1 MKKFMSDVLCVFLII
16 LSVIMI
22 VFLLKNKNNP
32 KYINKDYDSYYKN
45 SSLALKDDLDN
56 EKENISKNDET
67 NKNLENVSKNDNNSN
82 LNEEIQNKKVNTINN
97 DEKSDI
103 KNNNVN
109 NETNNNDKKTNI
121 SNSKD
126 KEEKNNITNDKKED
140 DNSNSDVKN
149 DNESKEE
156 NKIDNESKE
165 ENKIDNESKENNK
178 NDQSTNISNDKDKEE
193 DKTDNSDTN
202 DNNQDDKE
210 NNNSSNIP
218 SNDEDKKDNESNDDS
233 NQKNDENNNL
243 NDNKSKNNL
252 VSYNG
257 WLKIENNTLVNE
269 KKEKIRL
276 KGISTH
282 GLQWYSKYANYDMMK
297 SLKEELG
304 INLFRIAMYTEENG
318 YIYNKSLK
326 NKVEEIVENAKKLDM
341 YVIIDWHILS
351 DGDPLMHKE
360 EAKEFFREMSLKYK
374 DYPNVI
380 YEICNEPNGN
390 VTWENNIKPYA
401 EEVIKEIRENSKK
414 SIIIVG
420 TPTWSQEVDKPAKN
434 KINDELVM
442 YALHFYSGTHTEWL
456 RERVKEALKN
466 IPIFVSEWGVSDA
479 SGNGGVYKEE
489 TIKWIN
495 FMKENNLSY
504 AVWSLSDKNESSALL
519 VSGASANMVTENSLS
534 EAGKL
539 IKSIIKD

>member
-45 SSLALKDDLDN
+45 SSLAMKDDLDN
-56 EKENISKNDET
+56 EKESISKNDET

-97 DEKSDI
+97 EEKSDI

-109 NETNNNDKKTNI
+109 NETNNNKNINI

-126 KEEKNNITNDKKED
+126 KEDKNNITNDKKED
-140 DNSNSDVKN
+140 ENSNSDVKN
-149 DNESKEE
+149 DNESKE
-156 NKIDNESKE
+156 D
-165 ENKIDNESKENNK
+165 NK
-178 NDQSTNISNDKDKEE
+178 NDQSTNI
-193 DKTDNSDTN
+193 
-202 DNNQDDKE
+202 
-210 NNNSSNIP
+210 

-269 KKEKIRL
+269 RKEKIRL

-318 YIYNKSLK
+318 YVYNKSLK

-420 TPTWSQEVDKPAKN
+420 TPTWDQEVDKPAKN

-456 RERVKEALKN
+456 RERVKEALKD

-504 AVWSLSDKNESSALL
+504 TVWSLSDKNESSALL
-519 VSGASANMVTENSLS
+519 IPGASENKIIDDNLS

-539 IKSIIKD
+539 IKSVIKD

>member
-32 KYINKDYDSYYKN
+32 KYINKNYDSYYEN
-45 SSLALKDDLDN
+45 SSLAMKDDLDN
-56 EKENISKNDET
+56 EKESISKNDET
-67 NKNLENVSKNDNNSN
+67 NKKLENVSKNDNNSN

-109 NETNNNDKKTNI
+109 NETNNNKNINI
-121 SNSKD
+121 SNSKY

-140 DNSNSDVKN
+140 ENSNSDVKN
-149 DNESKEE
+149 DNESKEY
-156 NKIDNESKE
+156 
-165 ENKIDNESKENNK
+165 NN

-193 DKTDNSDTN
+193 DKKDNSDIN
-202 DNNQDDKE
+202 DNNQNDKE
-210 NNNSSNIP
+210 DNNSSNIP

-269 KKEKIRL
+269 RKEKIRL

-318 YIYNKSLK
+318 YLYNKSLK

-390 VTWENNIKPYA
+390 ITWENNIKPYA

-539 IKSIIKD
+539 IKSVIKD

>member
-1 MKKFMSDVLCVFLII
+1 M
-16 LSVIMI
+16 
-22 VFLLKNKNNP
+22 KNKI
-32 KYINKDYDSYYKN
+32 KILLLVIIIIVLGILIFIKFI
-45 SSLALKDDLDN
+45 DN
-56 EKENISKNDET
+56 DKVVKT
-67 NKNLENVSKNDNNSN
+67 GT
-82 LNEEIQNKKVNTINN
+82 KKIT
-97 DEKSDI
+97 
-103 KNNNVN
+103 
-109 NETNNNDKKTNI
+109 NET
-121 SNSKD
+121 
-126 KEEKNNITNDKKED
+126 KEEKDAM
-140 DNSNSDVKN
+140 
-149 DNESKEE
+149 
-156 NKIDNESKE
+156 
-165 ENKIDNESKENNK
+165 
-178 NDQSTNISNDKDKEE
+178 
-193 DKTDNSDTN
+193 
-202 DNNQDDKE
+202 
-210 NNNSSNIP
+210 
-218 SNDEDKKDNESNDDS
+218 
-233 NQKNDENNNL
+233 
-243 NDNKSKNNL
+243 KNNL

-269 KKEKIRL
+269 RKEKIRL

-414 SIIIVG
+414 TIIIVG
-420 TPTWSQEVDKPAKN
+420 TPTWDQEVDKPAKN

-456 RERVKEALKN
+456 RERVKEALKD

-519 VSGASANMVTENSLS
+519 IPGASENKIIDDNLS

-539 IKSIIKD
+539 IKSVIKD

>member
-45 SSLALKDDLDN
+45 SSLAMKDDLDN
-56 EKENISKNDET
+56 EKESISKNDET

-82 LNEEIQNKKVNTINN
+82 LNEVIQNKKVNTINN
-97 DEKSDI
+97 EEKSDI

-109 NETNNNDKKTNI
+109 NETNNKNINI

-140 DNSNSDVKN
+140 ENSNSDVKN
-149 DNESKEE
+149 DNESKE
-156 NKIDNESKE
+156 D
-165 ENKIDNESKENNK
+165 NK
-178 NDQSTNISNDKDKEE
+178 NDQSTNISNDKDK
-193 DKTDNSDTN
+193 KDNSDIN
-202 DNNQDDKE
+202 DNNQNDKE
-210 NNNSSNIP
+210 DNNSSNIP

-269 KKEKIRL
+269 RKEKIRL

-442 YALHFYSGTHTEWL
+442 YALHFYLGTHTEWL

-519 VSGASANMVTENSLS
+519 IPGASENKIIDDNLS

-539 IKSIIKD
+539 IKSVIKD

>member
-45 SSLALKDDLDN
+45 SSLAMKDDLDN
-56 EKENISKNDET
+56 EKESISKNDET

-97 DEKSDI
+97 EEKTNI
-103 KNNNVN
+103 MNNNVN
-109 NETNNNDKKTNI
+109 NETSNNDKNTNI

-126 KEEKNNITNDKKED
+126 KEGKNNITNDKKED
-140 DNSNSDVKN
+140 YNSNNDVKN
-149 DNESKEE
+149 DNESKE
-156 NKIDNESKE
+156 DN
-165 ENKIDNESKENNK
+165 N
-178 NDQSTNISNDKDKEE
+178 NDQSTNISDDKDKEE

-257 WLKIENNTLVNE
+257 WLKIENNTLVND

-318 YIYNKSLK
+318 YIYNKNLK
-326 NKVEEIVENAKKLDM
+326 NKVEEIVEDAKKLDM

-351 DGDPLMHKE
+351 DGDPMIHKE

-374 DYPNVI
+374 DYSNVI

-539 IKSIIKD
+539 IKSVIKD

>member
-45 SSLALKDDLDN
+45 SSLAMKDDLDN
-56 EKENISKNDET
+56 EKESISKNDET

-97 DEKSDI
+97 EEKSDI

-109 NETNNNDKKTNI
+109 NETNNNKNINI

-126 KEEKNNITNDKKED
+126 KEDKNNITNDKKED
-140 DNSNSDVKN
+140 ENSNSDVKN
-149 DNESKEE
+149 DNESKE
-156 NKIDNESKE
+156 D
-165 ENKIDNESKENNK
+165 NK
-178 NDQSTNISNDKDKEE
+178 NDQSTNI
-193 DKTDNSDTN
+193 
-202 DNNQDDKE
+202 
-210 NNNSSNIP
+210 

-269 KKEKIRL
+269 RKEKIRL

-318 YIYNKSLK
+318 YVYNKSLK

-420 TPTWSQEVDKPAKN
+420 TPTWDQEVDKPAKN

-456 RERVKEALKN
+456 RERVKEALKD

-504 AVWSLSDKNESSALL
+504 TVWSLSDKNESSALL

-539 IKSIIKD
+539 IKSVIKD

>member
-32 KYINKDYDSYYKN
+32 KYINKNYDSYYKN
-45 SSLALKDDLDN
+45 SSLAMKDDLDN
-56 EKENISKNDET
+56 EKESISKNDET
-67 NKNLENVSKNDNNSN
+67 NKNLENVSKKDNNSN

-97 DEKSDI
+97 EEKTNI
-103 KNNNVN
+103 TNNNVN
-109 NETNNNDKKTNI
+109 NETSNNDKNTNI

-126 KEEKNNITNDKKED
+126 KEEKNNISNDKKED
-140 DNSNSDVKN
+140 YNSNNDVKN
-149 DNESKEE
+149 DNESKE
-156 NKIDNESKE
+156 DN
-165 ENKIDNESKENNK
+165 N
-178 NDQSTNISNDKDKEE
+178 NDQSTNISDDNDKEE

-202 DNNQDDKE
+202 DNNQNDKE
-210 NNNSSNIP
+210 DNNSSNIP
-218 SNDEDKKDNESNDDS
+218 SNDEDKKDNESNDDNNQKNDENNKSNDDS

-269 KKEKIRL
+269 RKEKIRL

-318 YIYNKSLK
+318 YIYNKNLK

-351 DGDPLMHKE
+351 DGDPLIHKE

-434 KINDELVM
+434 KINDEQVM

-456 RERVKEALKN
+456 RERVKEALKD

-519 VSGASANMVTENSLS
+519 IPGSSENKIIYDNLS

-539 IKSIIKD
+539 IKSVIKD

>member
-1 MKKFMSDVLCVFLII
+1 M
-16 LSVIMI
+16 
-22 VFLLKNKNNP
+22 KNKIKILLLVIIIIVLGIFIFIKFSDND
-32 KYINKDYDSYYKN
+32 K
-45 SSLALKDDLDN
+45 ALKT
-56 EKENISKNDET
+56 ET
-67 NKNLENVSKNDNNSN
+67 
-82 LNEEIQNKKVNTINN
+82 KKIT
-97 DEKSDI
+97 
-103 KNNNVN
+103 
-109 NETNNNDKKTNI
+109 NET
-121 SNSKD
+121 
-126 KEEKNNITNDKKED
+126 KEEKDIM
-140 DNSNSDVKN
+140 
-149 DNESKEE
+149 
-156 NKIDNESKE
+156 
-165 ENKIDNESKENNK
+165 
-178 NDQSTNISNDKDKEE
+178 
-193 DKTDNSDTN
+193 
-202 DNNQDDKE
+202 
-210 NNNSSNIP
+210 
-218 SNDEDKKDNESNDDS
+218 
-233 NQKNDENNNL
+233 
-243 NDNKSKNNL
+243 KNNL

-420 TPTWSQEVDKPAKN
+420 TPTWDQEVDKPAKN

-456 RERVKEALKN
+456 RERVKEALKD

-504 AVWSLSDKNESSALL
+504 TVWSLSDKNESSALL
-519 VSGASANMVTENSLS
+519 IPGASENKIIDDNLS

-539 IKSIIKD
+539 IKSVIKD

>member
-67 NKNLENVSKNDNNSN
+67 NKKLENVSKNDNNSN

-193 DKTDNSDTN
+193 DKTGNSDTN

-420 TPTWSQEVDKPAKN
+420 TPTWDQEVDKPAKN

-539 IKSIIKD
+539 IKSVIKE

>member
-22 VFLLKNKNNP
+22 VFLLKNKNNS
-32 KYINKDYDSYYKN
+32 KYINKNYDSYYKN
-45 SSLALKDDLDN
+45 SSLAMKDDLDN
-56 EKENISKNDET
+56 EKESISKNDET
-67 NKNLENVSKNDNNSN
+67 NKNLENASKNDNNSN

-97 DEKSDI
+97 EEKSDI

-109 NETNNNDKKTNI
+109 NETNNNKNINI

-140 DNSNSDVKN
+140 ENSNSDVKN
-149 DNESKEE
+149 DNESKE
-156 NKIDNESKE
+156 D
-165 ENKIDNESKENNK
+165 NK

-193 DKTDNSDTN
+193 DKKDNSDIN
-202 DNNQDDKE
+202 DNNQNDKE
-210 NNNSSNIP
+210 DNNSSNIP
-218 SNDEDKKDNESNDDS
+218 SNDEDKKDNESNDYG

-269 KKEKIRL
+269 RKEKIRL

-539 IKSIIKD
+539 IKSVIKD

>member
-45 SSLALKDDLDN
+45 SSLAMKDDLDN
-56 EKENISKNDET
+56 EKESISKNDET

-97 DEKSDI
+97 EEKSDI

-109 NETNNNDKKTNI
+109 NETNNNKNINI

-126 KEEKNNITNDKKED
+126 KEKKNNITNDKKED
-140 DNSNSDVKN
+140 ENSNSDVKN
-149 DNESKEE
+149 DNESKE
-156 NKIDNESKE
+156 D
-165 ENKIDNESKENNK
+165 NK
-178 NDQSTNISNDKDKEE
+178 NDQSTNISNDKDKR
-193 DKTDNSDTN
+193 DNSDIN
-202 DNNQDDKE
+202 DNNQNDKE
-210 NNNSSNIP
+210 DNNSSNIS

-269 KKEKIRL
+269 RKEKIRL

-374 DYPNVI
+374 EYPNVI

-420 TPTWSQEVDKPAKN
+420 TPTWDQEVDKPAKN

-456 RERVKEALKN
+456 RERAKEALKN

-539 IKSIIKD
+539 IKSVIKD

>member
-45 SSLALKDDLDN
+45 SSLAMKDDLDN
-56 EKENISKNDET
+56 EKENISKNEET

-97 DEKSDI
+97 EEKSDI

-109 NETNNNDKKTNI
+109 NETNNNKNINI

-140 DNSNSDVKN
+140 ENSNSDVKN
-149 DNESKEE
+149 DNESKE
-156 NKIDNESKE
+156 D
-165 ENKIDNESKENNK
+165 NK

-193 DKTDNSDTN
+193 DKKDNSDIN
-202 DNNQDDKE
+202 DNNQNDKE
-210 NNNSSNIP
+210 DNNSSNIP

-269 KKEKIRL
+269 RKEKIRL

-297 SLKEELG
+297 SLKEELD

-420 TPTWSQEVDKPAKN
+420 TPTWDQEVDKPAKN

-456 RERVKEALKN
+456 RERVKEALKD

-519 VSGASANMVTENSLS
+519 IPGASENKIIDDNLS

-539 IKSIIKD
+539 IKSVIKD

>member
-420 TPTWSQEVDKPAKN
+420 TPTWDQEVDKPAKN
-434 KINDELVM
+434 KVNDELVM

-456 RERVKEALKN
+456 RERVKEALKD

>member
-1 MKKFMSDVLCVFLII
+1 M
-16 LSVIMI
+16 
-22 VFLLKNKNNP
+22 KNKI
-32 KYINKDYDSYYKN
+32 KILLLVIIIIVLGILIFIKFS
-45 SSLALKDDLDN
+45 DN
-56 EKENISKNDET
+56 DKVVKT
-67 NKNLENVSKNDNNSN
+67 GT
-82 LNEEIQNKKVNTINN
+82 KKIT
-97 DEKSDI
+97 
-103 KNNNVN
+103 
-109 NETNNNDKKTNI
+109 NET
-121 SNSKD
+121 
-126 KEEKNNITNDKKED
+126 KEEK
-140 DNSNSDVKN
+140 DVM
-149 DNESKEE
+149 
-156 NKIDNESKE
+156 
-165 ENKIDNESKENNK
+165 
-178 NDQSTNISNDKDKEE
+178 
-193 DKTDNSDTN
+193 
-202 DNNQDDKE
+202 
-210 NNNSSNIP
+210 
-218 SNDEDKKDNESNDDS
+218 
-233 NQKNDENNNL
+233 
-243 NDNKSKNNL
+243 KNNL

-297 SLKEELG
+297 SLKEEFD

-414 SIIIVG
+414 TIIIVG
-420 TPTWSQEVDKPAKN
+420 TPTWDQEVDKPAKN

-456 RERVKEALKN
+456 RERVKEALKD

-519 VSGASANMVTENSLS
+519 IPGASENKIIDDNLS

-539 IKSIIKD
+539 IKSVIKD

>member
-32 KYINKDYDSYYKN
+32 KYINKNYDSYYEN
-45 SSLALKDDLDN
+45 SSLVMKDALDN
-56 EKENISKNDET
+56 EKESISKNDET

-82 LNEEIQNKKVNTINN
+82 LNKEIQNKKVNTINN
-97 DEKSDI
+97 EEKSDI

-109 NETNNNDKKTNI
+109 NETSNNDKNTNI

-126 KEEKNNITNDKKED
+126 KEEKNNISNDKKED
-140 DNSNSDVKN
+140 YNSNNDVKN
-149 DNESKEE
+149 DNESKE
-156 NKIDNESKE
+156 DN
-165 ENKIDNESKENNK
+165 N
-178 NDQSTNISNDKDKEE
+178 NDQSTNISDDKDKEE
-193 DKTDNSDTN
+193 DKTDNSDIN
-202 DNNQDDKE
+202 DNNQNDKE
-210 NNNSSNIP
+210 DNNSSNIP

-269 KKEKIRL
+269 RKEKIRL

-420 TPTWSQEVDKPAKN
+420 TPTWDQEVDKPAKN

-456 RERVKEALKN
+456 RERVKEALKD

-539 IKSIIKD
+539 IKSVIKD

>member
-45 SSLALKDDLDN
+45 SSLAMKDDLDK
-56 EKENISKNDET
+56 EKESISKNDET

-97 DEKSDI
+97 EEKSDI

-109 NETNNNDKKTNI
+109 NETNNKNINI

-140 DNSNSDVKN
+140 ENSNSDVKN
-149 DNESKEE
+149 DNESKE
-156 NKIDNESKE
+156 D
-165 ENKIDNESKENNK
+165 NK

-193 DKTDNSDTN
+193 DKKDNSDIN
-202 DNNQDDKE
+202 DNNQNDKE
-210 NNNSSNIP
+210 DNNSSNIP

-269 KKEKIRL
+269 RKEKIRL

-282 GLQWYSKYANYDMMK
+282 GIQWYSKYANYDMMK

-318 YIYNKSLK
+318 YIHNKSLK

-414 SIIIVG
+414 TIIIVG
-420 TPTWSQEVDKPAKN
+420 TPTWDQEVDKPAKN

-456 RERVKEALKN
+456 RERVKEALKD

-519 VSGASANMVTENSLS
+519 IPGASENKIIDDNLS

-539 IKSIIKD
+539 IKSVIKD

>member
-45 SSLALKDDLDN
+45 SSLAMKDDLDK
-56 EKENISKNDET
+56 EKESISKNDET

-97 DEKSDI
+97 EEKSDI

-109 NETNNNDKKTNI
+109 NETNNKNINI

-140 DNSNSDVKN
+140 ENSNSDVKN
-149 DNESKEE
+149 DNESKE
-156 NKIDNESKE
+156 D
-165 ENKIDNESKENNK
+165 NK

-193 DKTDNSDTN
+193 DKKDNSDIN
-202 DNNQDDKE
+202 DNNQNDKE
-210 NNNSSNIP
+210 DNNSSNIP

-269 KKEKIRL
+269 RKEKIRL

-282 GLQWYSKYANYDMMK
+282 GIQWYSKYANYDMMK

-420 TPTWSQEVDKPAKN
+420 TPTWDQEVDKPAKN

-519 VSGASANMVTENSLS
+519 IPGASENKIIDDNLS

-539 IKSIIKD
+539 IKSVIKD

>member
-45 SSLALKDDLDN
+45 SSLAMKDDLDN
-56 EKENISKNDET
+56 EKESIGKNYET
-67 NKNLENVSKNDNNSN
+67 NKNIENVSKNDNNSN
-82 LNEEIQNKKVNTINN
+82 LNEKIQNKKINTINN
-97 DEKSDI
+97 EEKTNI
-103 KNNNVN
+103 TNITNNNVN
-109 NETNNNDKKTNI
+109 NETSNNDKNTNI

-126 KEEKNNITNDKKED
+126 KEEKNNITNDTKED
-140 DNSNSDVKN
+140 YNSNSDVK
-149 DNESKEE
+149 K
-156 NKIDNESKE
+156 DNESKE

-193 DKTDNSDTN
+193 DKTDNSDIN
-202 DNNQDDKE
+202 DNNQNDKE
-210 NNNSSNIP
+210 DNNSSNIP

-257 WLKIENNTLVNE
+257 WLKIENNTLVND

-351 DGDPLMHKE
+351 DGDPLIHKE

-434 KINDELVM
+434 KINDEQVM

-456 RERVKEALKN
+456 RERVKEALKD

-539 IKSIIKD
+539 IKSVIKD

>member
-1 MKKFMSDVLCVFLII
+1 M
-16 LSVIMI
+16 
-22 VFLLKNKNNP
+22 KNKI
-32 KYINKDYDSYYKN
+32 KILLLVTIIIVLGILIFIKFI
-45 SSLALKDDLDN
+45 DN
-56 EKENISKNDET
+56 DKVVKTET
-67 NKNLENVSKNDNNSN
+67 
-82 LNEEIQNKKVNTINN
+82 KKIT
-97 DEKSDI
+97 
-103 KNNNVN
+103 
-109 NETNNNDKKTNI
+109 NET
-121 SNSKD
+121 
-126 KEEKNNITNDKKED
+126 KEEK
-140 DNSNSDVKN
+140 DVM
-149 DNESKEE
+149 
-156 NKIDNESKE
+156 
-165 ENKIDNESKENNK
+165 
-178 NDQSTNISNDKDKEE
+178 
-193 DKTDNSDTN
+193 
-202 DNNQDDKE
+202 
-210 NNNSSNIP
+210 
-218 SNDEDKKDNESNDDS
+218 
-233 NQKNDENNNL
+233 
-243 NDNKSKNNL
+243 KNNL

-269 KKEKIRL
+269 RKEKIRL

-420 TPTWSQEVDKPAKN
+420 TPTWDQEVDKPAKN

-456 RERVKEALKN
+456 RERAKEALKN

-519 VSGASANMVTENSLS
+519 IPGASENKIIDDNLS

-539 IKSIIKD
+539 IKSVIKD

>member
-1 MKKFMSDVLCVFLII
+1 M
-16 LSVIMI
+16 
-22 VFLLKNKNNP
+22 KNKI
-32 KYINKDYDSYYKN
+32 KI
-45 SSLALKDDLDN
+45 LLLVTIIIVLGILIFIRFIDN
-56 EKENISKNDET
+56 DKVVKTET
-67 NKNLENVSKNDNNSN
+67 
-82 LNEEIQNKKVNTINN
+82 KKIT
-97 DEKSDI
+97 
-103 KNNNVN
+103 
-109 NETNNNDKKTNI
+109 NET
-121 SNSKD
+121 
-126 KEEKNNITNDKKED
+126 KEEK
-140 DNSNSDVKN
+140 DVM
-149 DNESKEE
+149 
-156 NKIDNESKE
+156 
-165 ENKIDNESKENNK
+165 
-178 NDQSTNISNDKDKEE
+178 
-193 DKTDNSDTN
+193 
-202 DNNQDDKE
+202 
-210 NNNSSNIP
+210 
-218 SNDEDKKDNESNDDS
+218 
-233 NQKNDENNNL
+233 
-243 NDNKSKNNL
+243 KNNL

-297 SLKEELG
+297 SLKEEFD

-401 EEVIKEIRENSKK
+401 EGVIKEIRENSKK

-434 KINDELVM
+434 KINDEQVM

-456 RERVKEALKN
+456 RERVKEALKD

-539 IKSIIKD
+539 IKSVIKD

>member
-32 KYINKDYDSYYKN
+32 KYINKNYDSYYEN
-45 SSLALKDDLDN
+45 SSLVMKDALDN
-56 EKENISKNDET
+56 EKESISKNDET

-82 LNEEIQNKKVNTINN
+82 LNKEIQNKKVNTINN
-97 DEKSDI
+97 EEKSDI

-109 NETNNNDKKTNI
+109 NETSNNDKNTNI

-126 KEEKNNITNDKKED
+126 KEEKNNISNDKKED
-140 DNSNSDVKN
+140 YNSNNDVKN
-149 DNESKEE
+149 DNESKE
-156 NKIDNESKE
+156 DN
-165 ENKIDNESKENNK
+165 N
-178 NDQSTNISNDKDKEE
+178 NDQSTNISDDKDKEE

-218 SNDEDKKDNESNDDS
+218 SNDEDKKDNELNDDS

-269 KKEKIRL
+269 RKEKIRL

-326 NKVEEIVENAKKLDM
+326 NKVEEIVENTKKLDM

-401 EEVIKEIRENSKK
+401 EGVIKEIRENSKK

-420 TPTWSQEVDKPAKN
+420 TPTWSQEVDKPVKN
-434 KINDELVM
+434 KINDEQVM

-456 RERVKEALKN
+456 RERVKEALKD

-519 VSGASANMVTENSLS
+519 VSGAGANMVTENSLS

-539 IKSIIKD
+539 IKSVIKD